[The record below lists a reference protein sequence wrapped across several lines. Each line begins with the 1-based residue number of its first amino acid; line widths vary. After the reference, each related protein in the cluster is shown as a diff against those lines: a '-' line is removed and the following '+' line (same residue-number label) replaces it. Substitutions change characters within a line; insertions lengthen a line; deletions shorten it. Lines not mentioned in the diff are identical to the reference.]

1 MGLSSGLMATQ
12 LISPDHV
19 WADKAP
25 SSTMRIGIF
34 LFDDVEV
41 LDFAG
46 PFEVF
51 SIPFKQS
58 YEDKIF
64 DVITVSETGKL
75 IKATNGLQ
83 VQPEKVNCERSEVAT
98 QRAPKAFAFAKNEQ
112 LRKWTAKHPC
122 ILTFFWIMQRFYF

>member
-1 MGLSSGLMATQ
+1 MNRRSFLKAAALVGVSSGLMTTQ
-12 LISPDHV
+12 FISP
-19 WADKAP
+19 ANALAAKTA
-25 SSTMRIGIF
+25 SSKMKIGIF

-64 DVITVSETGKL
+64 DVITISETGQL

-83 VQPEKVNCERSEVAT
+83 VQPDYSFAT
-98 QRAPKAFAFAKNEQ
+98 MPPVDVLIIPGGLVLVLKKKTPN
-112 LRKWTAKHPC
+112 P
-122 ILTFFWIMQRFYF
+122 